1 MSSDIK
7 EMLQGEPNK
16 GVRKKDKGG
25 EEDMPLCDLGEA
37 YRAEFRLVLQGA
49 LCLCV
54 WWGEVDTI
62 PSQGSLTQDSL
73 VKDQKQ
79 GHINSQILSTFYSC
93 GQSGLM

>member
-49 LCLCV
+49 LCV
-54 WWGEVDTI
+54 WGGRRI
-62 PSQGSLTQDSL
+62 LSL
-73 VKDQKQ
+73 VKAPLLK
-79 GHINSQILSTFYSC
+79 ILWLRTKNR
-93 GQSGLM
+93 GT

>member
-1 MSSDIK
+1 MILERPTEQNSGWSCR
-7 EMLQGEPNK
+7 ELSVCG
-16 GVRKKDKGG
+16 
-25 EEDMPLCDLGEA
+25 
-37 YRAEFRLVLQGA
+37 
-49 LCLCV
+49 
-54 WWGEVDTI
+54 GEVDTI